1 MTRTRIIAAIGAV
14 SLSLSGC
21 CFGGGGKKE
30 GDAPKVEVVKKA
42 DMKMADP
49 GLLKSVQKV
58 AIVSITS
65 TCNIDDKSVQG
76 QSGAKKGVFGMINS
90 AKTMNNLDATRSPAS
105 LAEGIP
111 QFLDEFQ
118 KGTGWTFMPIAEV
131 KANPA
136 YETNTFPV
144 DLREQVKMTRMGW
157 CTAGDYRVL
166 TDAHTPRAGEIAKA
180 LGVDAVALVHIDL
193 VVDNWDDPRMGKDP
207 KGSAQFYVRA
217 DGRLTLVNPAG
228 EVLYTETIR
237 EIGNT
242 DDVKFIGFN
251 EKAPAVAVIT
261 GVEWS
266 KVPKNAGNTMKNAGI
281 QMSAAVKKAQTGT

>member
-1 MTRTRIIAAIGAV
+1 MTRTRIIAALGAV
-14 SLSLSGC
+14 SLTLSGC

-30 GDAPKVEVVKKA
+30 SEGPKPEVVKKS

-49 GLLKSVQKV
+49 GALKSVQKV
-58 AIVSITS
+58 AIASITS
-65 TCNIDDKSVQG
+65 TCNITDDSVQG
-76 QSGAKKGVFGMINS
+76 KSGGNKSVFGMINS

-105 LAEGIP
+105 LEVGIP
-111 QFLDEFQ
+111 QFLEEFQ
-118 KGTGWTFMPIAEV
+118 KGTGWTFVPIAEV

-136 YETNTFPV
+136 YEQNTFPV
-144 DLREQVKMTRMGW
+144 DLKEQVKMTRTAW
-157 CTAGDYRVL
+157 CTAGEYRVL

-180 LGVDAVALVHIDL
+180 LGVDAVALVHFDFF
-193 VVDNWDDPRMGKDP
+193 VDNWDDPRMTPDP
-207 KGSAQFYVRA
+207 KGSAQFHVRTDA
-217 DGRLTLVNPAG
+217 RLTLVNPAG
-228 EVLYTETIR
+228 EVLYTETLRNIA
-237 EIGNT
+237 NT

-251 EKAPAVAVIT
+251 EKAPAVSVVT